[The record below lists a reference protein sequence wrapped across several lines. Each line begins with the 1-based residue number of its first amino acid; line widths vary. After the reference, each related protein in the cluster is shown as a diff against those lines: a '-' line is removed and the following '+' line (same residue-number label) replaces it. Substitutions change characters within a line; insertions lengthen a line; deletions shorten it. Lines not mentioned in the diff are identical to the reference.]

1 MNYDSVF
8 AILHM
13 FKEIKGARLTPDR
26 DAVIVSF
33 WDSDKELTIDCEMLM
48 RNSIDPQRRVRLI
61 EYLIKKETI

>member
-13 FKEIKGARLTPDR
+13 FKEIKGARFAPDK

-33 WDSDKELTIDCEMLM
+33 WDSDKEVIIDCDLLM